1 MIGLTNLRSSGPP
14 LMAPKLNRRR
24 ALFVLGRIDEILSWE
39 RTTEQERDTRF
50 VELGRYL
57 CETRAGQYWR
67 VDNLKSFDEFL
78 EKKFPESR
86 RKAYYLMAI
95 HEQLPRQTHRELKQ
109 VGWTKA
115 AELAKVARRD
125 GQQFDC
131 ATWLHKA
138 QELPKEEFK
147 REVERHLTGQET
159 EPWEMLYFK
168 MYKSQLA
175 VIEQALET
183 ASLMLGGQKSRGYCL
198 EMICADFLAGASL
211 RRLRQRRIP
220 SLGAQSNLPAAPDL
234 TTAGVLAAD
243 PEGVMNSSGS
253 RQPRLRLD
261 PGFLSRALS
270 ASASARWLAMP
281 RMRKFPRSSGTSYSA
296 AKPSGRRCGRKSH
309 HALQCMPSR
318 NPSPCPESIDGS
330 SLLSQAPRGE
340 TSRKKSHTT
349 IVDARHI
356 HPSQRKKKQISHSP
370 TLHTRSHQ
378 GDNDTS

>member
-14 LMAPKLNRRR
+14 SYLQLNRRR

-39 RTTEQERDTRF
+39 RTIDQERDTRF

-95 HEQLPRQTHRELKQ
+95 HEQLPRQTHHELKQ

-125 GQQFDC
+125 GQKFDC

-183 ASLMLGGQKSRGYCL
+183 ASLMLGGQKTRGYCL

-211 RRLRQRRIP
+211 QDSGNAESLLLALSRTYQLLPTSQRQEFLLRIP
-220 SLGAQSNLPAAPDL
+220 K
-234 TTAGVLAAD
+234 
-243 PEGVMNSSGS
+243 
-253 RQPRLRLD
+253 
-261 PGFLSRALS
+261 
-270 ASASARWLAMP
+270 AS
-281 RMRKFPRSSGTSYSA
+281 
-296 AKPSGRRCGRKSH
+296 
-309 HALQCMPSR
+309 
-318 NPSPCPESIDGS
+318 
-330 SLLSQAPRGE
+330 
-340 TSRKKSHTT
+340 
-349 IVDARHI
+349 
-356 HPSQRKKKQISHSP
+356 
-370 TLHTRSHQ
+370 
-378 GDNDTS
+378 